1 MTKFIPSLVH
11 VGWSKWGCRRST
23 TQKVKET
30 SIEYF
35 YWMLQYIYTVCVNQ
49 NNVIPYLYFT
59 REELKQL
66 SSVLREPWSFKSS
79 ESLLLEDLSRKC
91 VNERTLS
98 THIFFEDLAEVLIV
112 SSFPFIF
119 FLVYRLSKV

>member
-1 MTKFIPSLVH
+1 M
-11 VGWSKWGCRRST
+11 GMSKINHSKGN
-23 TQKVKET
+23 KNT

-35 YWMLQYIYTVCVNQ
+35 FFMLHYSNTVCVNQ
-49 NNVIPYLYFT
+49 NNVIAYRYFT

-98 THIFFEDLAEVLIV
+98 THVFYEDLAEVLII
-112 SSFPFIF
+112 SSFP
-119 FLVYRLSKV
+119 LVFCLVLRLSKV